1 MHAVAPKCR
10 GSARTH
16 TIRLLVCEAAAIKS
30 TQPHGAPLT
39 VALALAG
46 DYAQGRSDLR
56 PGAVAVMV
64 ALALALA
71 LALPTSPVRPPGPP
85 SVYVA
90 HPDFAPAVA
99 EPDTLDPAAADVTQ
113 RAAGFD

>member
-1 MHAVAPKCR
+1 MPGQRAHPHNPASSLRKPR
-10 GSARTH
+10 PS
-16 TIRLLVCEAAAIKS
+16 KS

-46 DYAQGRSDLR
+46 DYTQGRSDLR
-56 PGAVAVMV
+56 PGAVAVAPMV
-64 ALALALA
+64 ALALA
-71 LALPTSPVRPPGPP
+71 LALPTSPVGPPRPPA
-85 SVYVA
+85 VYVA

-99 EPDTLDPAAADVTQ
+99 EPGALDPAAADVTR

>member
-1 MHAVAPKCR
+1 
-10 GSARTH
+10 
-16 TIRLLVCEAAAIKS
+16 
-30 TQPHGAPLT
+30 
-39 VALALAG
+39 
-46 DYAQGRSDLR
+46 
-56 PGAVAVMV
+56 MV

-85 SVYVA
+85 AVYVA